1 MVVHCWIRYHS
12 SILLSAYS
20 LIPFYLTFSTIY
32 TTTTT
37 LVISLCYSIIGMVID
52 RNLLLKFI
60 VCYESFLLVFL
71 LKILL
76 SSTNI
81 SFVYL
86 IISFSTMQLIFIPAI
101 IPGRLRTKRFI
112 TVNDGPTKDSIDY
125 FITSSYNTN

>member
-81 SFVYL
+81 SFNYYFNYFNFFQNFLSVKHGTL
-86 IISFSTMQLIFIPAI
+86 RNVKFAFLSCLFILWLSNDHFFIFQ
-101 IPGRLRTKRFI
+101 
-112 TVNDGPTKDSIDY
+112 
-125 FITSSYNTN
+125 